1 MQDHINTVKALEAQ
15 VARFQKQHA
24 EIYQMLYR
32 RGIRARTVTAG
43 LRRYFRKV
51 QKARDLLK

>member
-1 MQDHINTVKALEAQ
+1 MIDHINTVKALEGH
-15 VARFQKQHA
+15 VARLQKQHA

-32 RGIRARTVTAG
+32 RGIRAKSVTVG

-51 QKARDLLK
+51 EKARALLK